1 MVSHARRPQVAQPAS
16 VVLCWAGRPAV
27 SACCSPLRAA
37 AAGPA
42 LAGCD
47 CSGDRPVREKSLRS
61 HPRNKTDGRSFC
73 AQQESS
79 YARRSASDSA
89 TSVKK
94 QRSPGGKP
102 PRRHAQQGRGGDQ
115 ASPFVAGNADQASYG
130 VCIRIHPGL
139 GTPTMRLSACALS
152 CDQRLTFAL
161 AAQTKLVRSLHDRAE
176 QGAETV
182 RKLCGNPG
190 PCLVATGGLL
200 FLVR

>member
-1 MVSHARRPQVAQPAS
+1 MGKDSERRMNGGSRDGDGGDQELLE
-16 VVLCWAGRPAV
+16 VVP
-27 SACCSPLRAA
+27 
-37 AAGPA
+37 
-42 LAGCD
+42 
-47 CSGDRPVREKSLRS
+47 
-61 HPRNKTDGRSFC
+61 
-73 AQQESS
+73 ESS

-94 QRSPGGKP
+94 QRPPGGKP

-130 VCIRIHPGL
+130 
-139 GTPTMRLSACALS
+139 
-152 CDQRLTFAL
+152 
-161 AAQTKLVRSLHDRAE
+161 TKLVRSLHDRAE

>member
-1 MVSHARRPQVAQPAS
+1 M
-16 VVLCWAGRPAV
+16 
-27 SACCSPLRAA
+27 
-37 AAGPA
+37 
-42 LAGCD
+42 
-47 CSGDRPVREKSLRS
+47 
-61 HPRNKTDGRSFC
+61 
-73 AQQESS
+73 
-79 YARRSASDSA
+79 
-89 TSVKK
+89 
-94 QRSPGGKP
+94 
-102 PRRHAQQGRGGDQ
+102 QQGRGGDQ

-139 GTPTMRLSACALS
+139 GTPSMRLSACALS